1 MDKRL
6 LFLGSLGGSALRFG
20 GSQLVVSG
28 STARSGLLDPV
39 GHQSLICHDV
49 NSFLLSR
56 RAGIGGRFVVGS
68 REAPRFYF
76 FLNVSVQ

>member
-6 LFLGSLGGSALRFG
+6 LFLGRLSGSALRFG

-28 STARSGLLDPV
+28 STALPGLLDPV
-39 GHQSLICHDV
+39 GNQSLICHDV
-49 NSFLLSR
+49 NSFLLS